1 MGLFSGFKKIASH
14 IVDIRVDRW
23 VNFKDNKDTA
33 IYLVNLARQLL
44 KPAPP
49 SKLDDFERVVEEQ
62 ALTETTLQEKSEKYK
77 ALAMLFVFVAVL
89 LLLYTIVLI
98 CLGNFM
104 GTCISAALVIYAL
117 SQAFRFHFW
126 HFQIS
131 QRKLGCSLSEWC
143 RFVSR
148 STRTSDV

>member
-1 MGLFSGFKKIASH
+1 MGFFGGFKKVASQ
-14 IVDIRVDRW
+14 IIDIRVDRW
-23 VNFKDNKDTA
+23 ANLKDNKDTA
-33 IYLVNLARQLL
+33 VYFINLARRLL

-49 SKLDDFERVVEEQ
+49 GKLEDFETVVEEQ
-62 ALTETTLQEKSEKYK
+62 ALSDAALAEKSEDYK
-77 ALAMLFVFVAVL
+77 ALAMLFVFVAGL
-89 LLLYTIVLI
+89 LLIYTFVLI

-143 RFVSR
+143 RFVSG
-148 STRTSDV
+148 SKRTSNV

>member
-1 MGLFSGFKKIASH
+1 MGFFSGFKKIASQV
-14 IVDIRVDRW
+14 VDVRVDRW
-23 VNFKDNKDTA
+23 FNFKDNKDTA
-33 IYLVNLARQLL
+33 VYFVNLARQLL

-49 SKLDDFERVVEEQ
+49 SKLEDFERVVEEQ
-62 ALTETTLQEKSEKYK
+62 SLTDTDLQAKSEKYK

-89 LLLYTIVLI
+89 LLIYTVVLI

-131 QRKLGCSLSEWC
+131 QRKLGCSLSEWY
-143 RFVSR
+143 RFVFFNK
-148 STRTSDV
+148 RTSDV